1 MLLHLLYFKAL
12 NSQVL
17 SEYLIKTSS

>member
-1 MLLHLLYFKAL
+1 LDDRAKAL

-17 SEYLIKTSS
+17 IK